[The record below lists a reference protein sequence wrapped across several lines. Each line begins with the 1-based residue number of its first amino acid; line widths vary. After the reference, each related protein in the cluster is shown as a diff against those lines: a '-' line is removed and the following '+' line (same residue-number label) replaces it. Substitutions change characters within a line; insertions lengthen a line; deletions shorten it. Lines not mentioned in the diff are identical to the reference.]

1 VKPPRDN
8 AYRNTWAGQLRAGNV
23 GDDIRVAGW
32 VHRRRDHGGLIF
44 IDLRDRTGLLQ
55 LVFRPEEAPQAH
67 AAAHSLRAEDVLTA
81 RGKLVKREEG
91 TINPQLPT
99 GEVELAVEEIQQ
111 LADAETPPF
120 EIDSDKQVDE
130 LVRLRYRYLDL
141 RRDQMREAIELRHAV
156 ILAIREYL
164 NERDFLDIE
173 TPFLTRSTPEGARDF
188 LVPSRVEQGSF
199 YALPQSPQLFK
210 QLLMVAGFE
219 RYYQIVRCFRD
230 ESARADRLPEFTQL
244 DIELSFVEEEDVIGL
259 CEGLIQSFLAAGGV
273 NVELPFDRVSYD
285 EAMLRYGTDRPDR
298 RLGMEIQELGEAFA
312 QSEFQ
317 VFRGALESGG
327 VVRGL
332 KAPGTELTRKRF
344 DELTE
349 QAKQLGAKGLVWAVV
364 EAEGWRSPIAKF
376 LTPEEMTA
384 VARQVGASEGDAI
397 LIVADTAEIAAR
409 VLGQLRLELAP
420 PAEGHDLFWVVDFPM
435 FEWNEDESRWDPL
448 HHPFTSPTGDL
459 DGDPGSWR
467 SRAYDVV
474 WNGWEIGGGSIRINR
489 PDVQQKVFTALG
501 ISGADAQE
509 RFGFLLDALKY
520 GAPPHGG
527 IAFGIDRIVAM
538 LSGSESIREV
548 IAFPKAAS
556 QADPLTGAPASVDQE
571 QLRELA
577 LRIDK
582 PSRE

>member
-1 VKPPRDN
+1 VKPPREN
-8 AYRNTWAGQLRAGNV
+8 LYRDTWAGQVRTDHV
-23 GDDIRVAGW
+23 DQEIRVAGW

-55 LVFRPEEAPQAH
+55 LVFRPEEAPKAH
-67 AAAHSLRAEDVLTA
+67 AAAHSLRSEDVLTA
-81 RGKLVKREEG
+81 RGTVVKREEG
-91 TINPQLPT
+91 TVNPQLPT
-99 GEVELAVEEIQQ
+99 GEIELAVEEIEQ

-130 LVRLRYRYLDL
+130 LLRLKYRYLDL
-141 RRDQMREAIELRHAV
+141 RREPMREGIELRHAV
-156 ILAIREYL
+156 IAAIRDYL
-164 NERDFLDIE
+164 NERGFLDIE

-244 DIELSFVEEEDVIGL
+244 DIELAFIEEEDVLQL
-259 CEGLIQSFLAAGGV
+259 CEGLIQAFLAPGGV
-273 NVELPFDRVSYD
+273 EVKLPFDRVPYD

-298 RLGMEIQELGEAFA
+298 RIGMEIQDLGEAFA

-332 KAPGTELTRKRF
+332 KAAGTDLTRKRF

-364 EAEGWRSPIAKF
+364 EGEGWRSPIAKF
-376 LTPEEMTA
+376 LSAGEMNA
-384 VARQVGASEGDAI
+384 VTQQLGASEGDAI
-397 LIVADTAEIAAR
+397 LIVADTADIAAR
-409 VLGQLRLELAP
+409 VLGQLRLELAQ
-420 PAEGHDLFWVVDFPM
+420 PAEGQDLFWVVDFPM
-435 FEWNEDESRWDPL
+435 FEWNEDESRWDAL

-459 DGDPGSWR
+459 DGDPGAWR

-489 PDVQQKVFTALG
+489 PDVQRKVFTALG
-501 ISGADAQE
+501 IGDEDAQE

-538 LSGSESIREV
+538 LKHSDSIREV

-556 QADPLTGAPASVDQE
+556 QADPLTGAPAPVDQE
-571 QLRELA
+571 QLDELA
-577 LRIDK
+577 LKVTK
-582 PSRE
+582 PKE